1 MSTMYPYQTRVTRL
15 YHPDILPAAIVIEYS
30 DLLFYAMA
38 ACLQS
43 SQTYLQNANAEES
56 DHCLDIIQTL
66 LMVDPEDGYSLLN
79 ELKRHGFCVA
89 QPVDCLFVDA
99 VPPAESPEGGL
110 E

>member
-1 MSTMYPYQTRVTRL
+1 VTRL
-15 YHPDILPAAIVIEYS
+15 YHPDILPSAIVIEYT

-38 ACLQS
+38 ACLQA
-43 SQTYLQNANAEES
+43 SQTCLEQANGAES
-56 DHCLDIIQTL
+56 DHCIDILQSL
-66 LMVDPEDGYSLLN
+66 LMVDPQDEYTLLN
-79 ELKRHGFCVA
+79 ELKLHGFCVA